1 YSKRPGKNPAS
12 AAPSRKRTT
21 VKVIVPVTRAVKPA
35 MIPQLIMIRAIHSL
49 APTFSRITLGHLEYE
64 ITPEERA
71 GRESE
76 GSGGHVEISPH
87 RQSGEAHV
95 DPINVRQNVRQDR
108 ERQQAHVDLAHGRF
122 FHCAV
127 HLFLLCF
134 HLSSMSCSFGIGTC
148 SRQY

>member
-1 YSKRPGKNPAS
+1 VKYSNRHRKESGLGSAQQEADDGEGHRTRDQGGQAGDDAPADHDPGNPQPS
-12 AAPSRKRTT
+12 ADFFQDHIA
-21 VKVIVPVTRAVKPA
+21 
-35 MIPQLIMIRAIHSL
+35 
-49 APTFSRITLGHLEYE
+49 GHLEYE
-64 ITPEERA
+64 IAPEERA

-76 GSGGHVEISPH
+76 GSDGHVEISPH

-134 HLSSMSCSFGIGTC
+134 HL
-148 SRQY
+148 